1 MSPFVHLHVHSEYS
15 LLDGLGRLDQ
25 LCARARELGMD
36 ALAITDHGVMY
47 GAVEFTKTAAEH
59 GVSPI
64 IGCEL
69 YIAPRGREQRDPKLD
84 TNPYHLVLLARSEQ
98 GYRNLIQLSTRA
110 HLEGFYYRPRV
121 DAELLE
127 AHAEGLV
134 ALSACQSGE
143 IPRLLLQG
151 RRAEAERRA
160 RWYQELFGP
169 DAFYLELQVH
179 EGLPESA
186 ELNAALA
193 DLGRRLSIPLVA
205 TNDVHYVRRE
215 DAAAHELLLCIQTG
229 TTMSDPRRLRLP
241 GADYYLRSQ
250 EEMQALFTG
259 YPEALDNT
267 ARIAGLCTFRL
278 EHKGYHLPVFEV
290 PAGETAQSYLRRL
303 CEEGLPTRYPQVTPA
318 LRQRLDHELSVIHE
332 MGFDDYFL
340 IVWDLVR
347 YARSRGML
355 VGIRG
360 SAAGSLVS
368 YVLHITDLEPISSGL
383 IFERFLNPGRVT
395 MPDIDIDLP
404 DDRRDEVIAYAVE
417 KYGQDRVA
425 QIITF
430 GTMAPR
436 AAIRDVGR
444 ALGVPLSEVD
454 RIAKLVPGGPKV
466 TFASAMESS
475 PELRQA
481 YEQSDYIRDLID
493 KARALEGVSRHA
505 STHAAGVVI
514 SDQPLTAYVPL
525 QTAPRGEGVITQ
537 YAMEALEHIGMLKID
552 FLGLST
558 LTIVQR
564 ALDHIR
570 RTRGI
575 ELRPSDIPLDDP
587 AIYELLS
594 SGEVTG
600 VFQVESAGMR
610 KTLRELRPTTFEDIV
625 VLLSLYRP
633 GPMQFIE
640 TYIRRKEGREEVTY
654 RHPALEPILKDTY
667 GIIVYQEQII
677 RIATDLA
684 GYSSSE
690 ADLMRR
696 AVAKKKARDLQEQ
709 RARFVEGAT
718 RRGIPRETA
727 DQIFDDIEYF
737 ANYGFNKA
745 HSAAYAVITCQ
756 TAYLK
761 AHYPVEYMAAMLSV
775 ERGNIEKV
783 AGLVA
788 EARRL
793 GIEVLPPDVNR
804 SDPDFTIEAAP
815 KGPSSGSLGAIR
827 YGLAAIKNVGEGPTE
842 LICQARGT
850 RPFESVDDFCQR
862 VDLRQINKRVLEC
875 LIKAGAMDCLGTR
888 AQLLAALDRML
899 SAAQELHAAR
909 EAGQLS
915 LFGSL
920 AGAEDRTSLL
930 ALPEMPE
937 VPQKD
942 RLAWEKELLGLYL
955 SQSPLHLLPVNQP
968 HVTRTNQVDET
979 ISGRRIQIMGMVTQ
993 VHTIMTKKGDLMAFV
1008 TIEDLSGSLEVV
1020 VFPRTFEETRDL
1032 WTEDHLVVV
1041 KGKVDVRDE
1050 RPTLICDA
1058 AREYDPSIDGQP
1070 ASASAPMPLVPG
1082 DATFGADEGLL
1093 DKPEE
1098 GPFLVPPPT
1107 PPVAEAPP
1115 VPAGSPLGPGRRH
1128 RLHLTF
1134 RRSGDDARDRQQ
1146 LKAIYGHLTARPG
1159 DAEFYFYI
1167 SLADRKIELGFPN
1180 ATTAYSESL
1189 PKELMS
1195 RFGGDLVSAE
1205 WAR

>member
-1 MSPFVHLHVHSEYS
+1 MPSFVHLHVHSEYS

-25 LCARARELGMD
+25 LCSRARELGMD

-47 GAVEFTKTAAEH
+47 GAVEFTKTAAEQ
-59 GVSPI
+59 GVNPI

-69 YIAPRGREQRDPKLD
+69 YVAPRGREQRDPRLD
-84 TNPYHLVLLARSEQ
+84 TNPYHLVLLARSEE
-98 GYRNLIQLSTRA
+98 GYRNLIELSTRA
-110 HLEGFYYRPRV
+110 HLEGYYYRPRI
-121 DAELLE
+121 DAELLT
-127 AHAEGLV
+127 AHAGGLI

-143 IPRLLLQG
+143 ISRLLLQG
-151 RRAEAERRA
+151 RRTEAEQRA

-169 DAFYLELQVH
+169 DGFYLELQFH

-193 DLGRRLSIPLVA
+193 DLGRRLNIPLVA

-215 DAAAHELLLCIQTG
+215 DAEAHELLLCIQTG

-241 GADYYLRSQ
+241 GADYYLRSP
-250 EEMQALFTG
+250 EEMQALFAS
-259 YPEALDNT
+259 YPQAIENT
-267 ARIAGLCTFRL
+267 CRIAALCTFRL
-278 EHKGYHLPVFEV
+278 EHKGYHLPVFEL
-290 PAGETAQSYLRRL
+290 PPGETAQSYLRRL
-303 CEEGLPTRYPQVTPA
+303 CEEGLPKRYREVTPE
-318 LRQRLDHELSVIHE
+318 LRQRLDYELSVIHE

-368 YVLHITDLEPISSGL
+368 YVLHITDLEPISNGL

-444 ALGVPLSEVD
+444 ALGIPLSEVD
-454 RIAKLVPGGPKV
+454 RVAKLVPGGPKV
-466 TFASAMESS
+466 TFAAAMESS
-475 PELRQA
+475 PDLRQA
-481 YEQSDYIRDLID
+481 CEQSDHIRDLID

-514 SDQPLTAYVPL
+514 SDRPLTAYVPL

-537 YAMEALEHIGMLKID
+537 YAMESLEHIGMLKID

-640 TYIRRKEGREEVTY
+640 THIRRKEGREEVTY
-654 RHPALEPILKDTY
+654 RHHALEPILKDTY

-696 AVAKKKARDLQEQ
+696 AVAKKKAKDLQEQ
-709 RARFVEGAT
+709 RAKFVEGAT

-775 ERGNIEKV
+775 ERGNLEKV
-783 AGLVA
+783 AALVA

-804 SDPDFTIEAAP
+804 SEPDFTIEASPAAAP
-815 KGPSSGSLGAIR
+815 GGPIGAIR

-842 LICQARGT
+842 LICQARGN

-875 LIKAGAMDCLGTR
+875 LIKAGALDCLGTR
-888 AQLLAALDRML
+888 AGLLAALDRMFT
-899 SAAQELHAAR
+899 AAQEVHAAR

-920 AGAEDRTSLL
+920 AGPAERTGLL
-930 ALPEMPE
+930 ALPDIPE

-942 RLAWEKELLGLYL
+942 KLAWEKELLGLYL
-955 SQSPLHLLPVNQP
+955 SQSPLHLLPVNLP
-968 HVTRTNQVDET
+968 HVTRASQVDET
-979 ISGRRIQIMGMVTQ
+979 LSGRRIQLMGMVTG
-993 VHTIMTKKGDLMAFV
+993 VHTIMTKKGELMAFV

-1020 VFPRTFEETRDL
+1020 VFPRTFEETREL
-1032 WTEDHLVVV
+1032 WVEDRLVVV
-1041 KGKVDVRDE
+1041 KGRVEMRDE
-1050 RPTLICDA
+1050 RPSLVCDT
-1058 AREYDPSIDGQP
+1058 AREYDPLIDANP
-1070 ASASAPMPLVPG
+1070 AA
-1082 DATFGADEGLL
+1082 
-1093 DKPEE
+1093 
-1098 GPFLVPPPT
+1098 VPPPLT
-1107 PPVAEAPP
+1107 VAPRNGDLAADEALHADPGEDSLAPEPPPELEAPP
-1115 VPAGSPLGPGRRH
+1115 RPAEPPLGAGRRH

-1167 SLADRKIELGFPN
+1167 TLADRKIELGFPN

-1189 PKELMS
+1189 PAELMS

-1205 WAR
+1205 WAL